1 VGTRHAGSAAEVRA
15 LNVFIKLLRAT
26 NTLRAR
32 LVPRLAAHDLT
43 ETQFGVLEALYH
55 LGPLCQRDI
64 GGKLLTSG
72 GNVTLVVD
80 NLERRGLVERVRGT
94 EDRRFVTVHLTA
106 AGRRLIA
113 KAFPAHA
120 RRVSEALSA
129 LSVAEQEEL
138 GRLCRKLGTAV
149 ASASGP
155 RPPR

>member
-1 VGTRHAGSAAEVRA
+1 MGTRHAGSAAEVRA

-80 NLERRGLVERVRGT
+80 NLEKRGLVERVRGT

-106 AGRRLIA
+106 SGRRLIA
-113 KAFPAHA
+113 RAFPAHA
-120 RRVSEALSA
+120 QRVTEAIGA
-129 LSVAEQEEL
+129 LPAAEQEEL
-138 GRLCRKLGTAV
+138 GRLLKKLGTAA
-149 ASASGP
+149 ASAGAP

>member
-1 VGTRHAGSAAEVRA
+1 MGTRHAGSAGEVRA

-32 LVPRLAAHDLT
+32 LVPRLGAHDLT

-64 GGKLLTSG
+64 GDKLLTSG

-80 NLERRGLVERVRGT
+80 NLEKRGLVKRVRGT
-94 EDRRFVTVHLTA
+94 EDRRFVTVHLAA

-113 KAFPAHA
+113 KAFPPHA
-120 RRVSEALSA
+120 RRVAEALGVLTA
-129 LSVAEQEEL
+129 AEQEEL

-149 ASASGP
+149 ASGAGP